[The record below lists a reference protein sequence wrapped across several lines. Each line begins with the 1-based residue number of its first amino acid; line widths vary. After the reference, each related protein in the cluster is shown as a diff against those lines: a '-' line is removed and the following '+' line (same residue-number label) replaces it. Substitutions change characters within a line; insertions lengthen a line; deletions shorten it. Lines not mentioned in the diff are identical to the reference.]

1 MEMMNTNYALEVE
14 NVSKNYA
21 DFSLDKVSFRI
32 EKGMVMGLVGENGAG
47 KTTIIKLILNAME
60 RTGGDIR
67 ILGMDNIKEEIEAK
81 ERIGYVSDD
90 DFLLVHS
97 NIKKYAR
104 AFAHVYK
111 NWDQE
116 LFEKYARMWKL
127 PPKKKFSEY
136 SKGMKTK
143 AMLALA
149 LAHHPDMLILD
160 EPTAGLDPVARI
172 EVLDILR
179 EIVEEGER
187 AVLFSTHITGDLDK
201 IADSVTVLIDGK
213 VTESMAIDQIED
225 KYAVIAGSLTSLDS
239 SNTKLCIG
247 IRRGTQNFEA
257 LTERKNLDRF
267 KGVSVHTPNI
277 ENLLTF
283 SIWGHRDEIV
293 ELGGENNNG

>member
-1 MEMMNTNYALEVE
+1 MMNNRYALEVE
-14 NVSKNYA
+14 NVTKKYEG
-21 DFSLDKVSFRI
+21 FTLDKVSFSI

-47 KTTIIKLILNAME
+47 KTTLIKLILNAMDRNE
-60 RTGGDIR
+60 GNIR
-67 ILGMDNIKEEIEAK
+67 IFGMDNIKEEVEAK
-81 ERIGYVSDD
+81 ERIGYVSDE
-90 DFLLVHS
+90 DFLLVNS
-97 NIKKYAR
+97 NIKKYAK

-127 PPKKKFSEY
+127 PAKKKFSEY

-201 IADSVTVLIDGK
+201 IADSVTLLIDGK
-213 VTESMAIDQIED
+213 VTESMAIDKIED
-225 KYAVIAGSLTSLDS
+225 KYAVISGNLSSLDS
-239 SNTKLCIG
+239 SNTKLCTG
-247 IRRGTQNFEA
+247 VRRGTQNFEA
-257 LTERKNLDRF
+257 LVKREYLDRF
-267 KGVSVHTPNI
+267 ENVSVHTPNI

-293 ELGGENNNG
+293 ELGGEDNNG

>member
-1 MEMMNTNYALEVE
+1 MMNQYALEVE
-14 NVSKNYA
+14 NVTKEFA
-21 DFSLDKVSFRI
+21 DFTLDSVNFRL

-60 RTGGDIR
+60 KTAGNIR
-67 ILGMDNIKEEIEAK
+67 IFGMDHVEREVEAK

-90 DFLLVHS
+90 DYLFVTS
-97 NIKKYAR
+97 SIKQYAR

-111 NWDQE
+111 NWDQA
-116 LFEKYARMWKL
+116 LFEKYAKMWKL

-149 LAHHPDMLILD
+149 LAHHPDLLILD

-179 EIVEEGER
+179 EIVEAGER

-225 KYAVIAGSLTSLDS
+225 KYAVISGSLDALNA
-239 SNTKLCIG
+239 SNESLCIG

-257 LTERKNLDRF
+257 LVERKYLADFNEV
-267 KGVSVHTPNI
+267 GVHTPNI

-283 SIWGHRDEIV
+283 SIWGHREEIV
-293 ELGGENNNG
+293 ELEGEKNNG

>member
-1 MEMMNTNYALEVE
+1 MMNNRYALEVE
-14 NVSKNYA
+14 NVSKNYEG
-21 DFSLDKVSFRI
+21 FTLDKVSFSI

-47 KTTIIKLILNAME
+47 KTTLIKLILNAMDRNE
-60 RTGGDIR
+60 GSIR
-67 ILGMDNIKEEIEAK
+67 IFGMDNIKEEVEAK
-81 ERIGYVSDD
+81 ERIGYVSDE
-90 DFLLVHS
+90 DFLLVNS
-97 NIKKYAR
+97 NIKKYAK

-127 PPKKKFSEY
+127 PAKKKFSEY

-201 IADSVTVLIDGK
+201 IADSVTLLIDGK
-213 VTESMAIDQIED
+213 VTESMAIDKIED
-225 KYAVIAGSLTSLDS
+225 KYAVISGNLASLDS
-239 SNTKLCIG
+239 SNTKLCTG
-247 IRRGTQNFEA
+247 VRRGTQNFEA
-257 LTERKNLDRF
+257 LVKREYLGRF
-267 KGVSVHTPNI
+267 ENVSVRTPNI

-293 ELGGENNNG
+293 ELGGEDNNG

>member
-1 MEMMNTNYALEVE
+1 MIDTNYALEVE

-21 DFSLDKVSFRI
+21 DFSLDNISFRI

-60 RTGGDIR
+60 RTSGNIR
-67 ILGMDNIKEEIEAK
+67 IFGMDNINEEIEAK
-81 ERIGYVSDD
+81 ERIGYVSDE
-90 DFLLVHS
+90 DFLLVNS
-97 NIKKYAR
+97 NIKKYAK

-111 NWDQE
+111 NWNQE
-116 LFEKYARMWKL
+116 LFEKYARMWKI
-127 PPKKKFSEY
+127 PAKKKFSEY

-149 LAHHPDMLILD
+149 LAHNPDMLILD

-179 EIVEEGER
+179 EIVADGER

-201 IADSVTVLIDGK
+201 IADSITVLIDGK
-213 VTESMAIDQIED
+213 VTESMAIDKIED
-225 KYAVIAGSLTSLDS
+225 KYAVISGSLSSLDS
-239 SNTKLCIG
+239 YNTKLCIG
-247 IRRGTQNFEA
+247 IRKGTQNFEA
-257 LTERKNLDRF
+257 LTERKNIDNF
-267 KGVSVHTPNI
+267 KDVNVHTPNI

-293 ELGGENNNG
+293 ELGGEDNNG

>member
-1 MEMMNTNYALEVE
+1 MMNTNYALEVE
-14 NVSKNYA
+14 NVCKNYA
-21 DFSLDKVSFRI
+21 DFSLDNVSFRI

-60 RTGGDIR
+60 RTSGDIR

-90 DFLLVHS
+90 DFLLVNS

-104 AFAHVYK
+104 AFARVYK

-127 PPKKKFSEY
+127 PAKKKFAEY

-179 EIVEEGER
+179 DIVAEGER

-225 KYAVIAGSLTSLDS
+225 KYAVISGNLMALDS
-239 SNTKLCIG
+239 SNTDLCIG

-267 KGVSVHTPNI
+267 KGVNVHTPNI

-293 ELGGENNNG
+293 EFGGENNNG